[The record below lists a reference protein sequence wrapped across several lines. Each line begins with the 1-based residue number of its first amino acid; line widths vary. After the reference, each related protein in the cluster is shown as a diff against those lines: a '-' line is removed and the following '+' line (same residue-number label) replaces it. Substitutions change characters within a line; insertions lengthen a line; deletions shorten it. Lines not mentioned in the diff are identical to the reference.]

1 MTEETGQSQ
10 EDNGSPELITFA
22 SQIPDRPPIPFFPD
36 LDTPAGEIKFDAIQ
50 NALQNES
57 DRSAAVLAFSMVEWR
72 IRQVIEFRLSNTGE
86 LGGDGR
92 PVIDKSKKAE
102 VIKLIG
108 DGEDVVG
115 KFGFIDHARLAY
127 GLNLIGPIVA
137 ATYRD

>member
-1 MTEETGQSQ
+1 MANST
-10 EDNGSPELITFA
+10 
-22 SQIPDRPPIPFFPD
+22 
-36 LDTPAGEIKFDAIQ
+36 K
-50 NALQNES
+50 
-57 DRSAAVLAFSMVEWR
+57 
-72 IRQVIEFRLSNTGE
+72 IEFRLCNTGE
-86 LGGDGR
+86 LGGEAGR

-137 ATYRD
+137 RRLIATS